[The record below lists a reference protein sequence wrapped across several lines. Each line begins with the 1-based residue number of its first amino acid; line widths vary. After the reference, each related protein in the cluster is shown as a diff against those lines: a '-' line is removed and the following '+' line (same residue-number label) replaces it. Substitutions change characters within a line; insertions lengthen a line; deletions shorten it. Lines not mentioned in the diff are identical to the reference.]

1 MNFQEQM
8 VALMTIVRN
17 EIRRFLRIWVQTL
30 IPPAITIVL
39 YFVIFGQL
47 IGARIGD
54 MAGFNYMQYIV
65 PGLIMMSVITNS
77 YGNVVSSF
85 FGNKF
90 QRSIEELMI
99 SPTPEYVIISGF
111 IIGGVAR
118 GILVGCIVSVLSL
131 FFADLNLYH
140 IGVTISIV
148 VLTAVLFSLGGFINA
163 VYANKFDDISL
174 VPTFILTP
182 LTYLGGVFYSIDLL
196 PPFWAAVSKA
206 NPIVY
211 MVNGF
216 RYGILGVSDVS
227 IGVSYGMISIFI
239 IVLYTWSYVLLRKG
253 VGIRS

>member
-1 MNFQEQM
+1 MTFKEQL
-8 VALMTIVRN
+8 VALMTIVRK

-85 FGNKF
+85 FSNKF
-90 QRSIEELMI
+90 QRCIEELMV
-99 SPTPEYVIISGF
+99 SPTPEYIIIIGF
-111 IIGGVAR
+111 VFGGVAR
-118 GILVGCIVSVLSL
+118 GILVGSIVSVLALFFTDLSL
-131 FFADLNLYH
+131 FHA
-140 IGVTISIV
+140 GVTFSIV
-148 VLTAVLFSLGGFINA
+148 ILTAILFSLGGFINA
-163 VYANKFDDISL
+163 IYANKFDDISI

-182 LTYLGGVFYSIDLL
+182 LTYLGGVFYSIDML
-196 PPFWAAVSKA
+196 PPFWRMVSKA

-216 RYGILGVSDVS
+216 RYGILGISDVG
-227 IGVSYGMISIFI
+227 IGVSYGMIIIFI
-239 IVLYTWSYVLLRKG
+239 LGAYIWAYTLMRRG